1 MVKVVKKKRERK
13 YAYFD
18 EGKWFYYLP
27 RKERPSVSFST
38 MVFWS
43 SLAFHR
49 HPGLL
54 LDHWEGPH
62 LLLSF
67 PLIFIHW
74 VRHSRVALLLL
85 TKTAVSGAAKWRN
98 ICSRSSQAD
107 SSSQVCN
114 VAFPP
119 AASFEQRNFE
129 STSALNQVASLM
141 MIRMELWPVTHQKYK
156 PQDILKALFLTS

>member
-1 MVKVVKKKRERK
+1 MI
-13 YAYFD
+13 
-18 EGKWFYYLP
+18 
-27 RKERPSVSFST
+27 
-38 MVFWS
+38 
-43 SLAFHR
+43 
-49 HPGLL
+49 LL
-54 LDHWEGPH
+54 LAQKGETICFLQYHGFLVLLGFSQTPRSSPWPLGGP
-62 LLLSF
+62 S
-67 PLIFIHW
+67 PPIIISLIFIHW
-74 VRHSRVALLLL
+74 VRHLRVALLLL